1 MRLGVNGWRLG
12 GTRTGIARYLHNV
25 LARWTPD
32 VVQPSFDAVTVYV
45 PRPPAPDDA
54 PLAPGLAERVLRPDA
69 RMLVWENVRFGPAAD
84 DDVLFC
90 PSYTRPLWRRA
101 PTVVA
106 IHDAVP
112 ALYPHLFGR
121 AQPLYNRLYSW
132 SGRHSELV
140 LTSTAAARDD
150 IARHWAVDA
159 GSIRV
164 IPLAADDAFGPLEPD
179 DAATKAAA
187 VLGFVEPYFLFV
199 GKPTGRRRVTLLV
212 EAFAAFKATTAA
224 PHRLVFA
231 GPPPDDPDEL
241 TAAAKGA
248 APSLHHTGFV
258 PDEMLNVLYNAA
270 TGMVWPSIYEVVS
283 LPIYEAHA
291 AGTPLACVDTRGSR
305 ETTGGAA
312 LFMPE
317 LTLATAVDAFT
328 RLAAEPELRA
338 ELREAG
344 LANATRSSWSRT
356 ATETLAALADV
367 AAGRSGA

>member
-12 GTRTGIARYLHNV
+12 GTRTGIARYLHNLLV
-25 LARWTPD
+25 RWTPD
-32 VVQPSFDAVTVYV
+32 VVRPRFDAVTVYV
-45 PRPPAPDDA
+45 PRPLGPAGGG
-54 PLAPGLAERVLRPDA
+54 LAPGLAERVLRPEA
-69 RMLVWENVRFGPAAD
+69 RMLVWENTRFGPTAT

-90 PSYTRPLWRRA
+90 PSYTRPLWRRGR
-101 PTVVA
+101 TVVA

-121 AQPLYNRLYSW
+121 TQPLYNRLYSW

-150 IARHWAVDA
+150 IARHWGVDA
-159 GSIRV
+159 DTIRV
-164 IPLAADDAFGPLEPD
+164 IPLAADDAFRALDTD
-179 DAATKAAA
+179 DAAARAATA
-187 VLGFVEPYFLFV
+187 LGSAEPYFLFV

-212 EAFAAFKATTAA
+212 EAFAAFKAATGL

-231 GPPPDDPDEL
+231 GPPLDDEDEL
-241 TAAAKGA
+241 LAAASDA
-248 APSLHHTGFV
+248 VRSIHHAGFV
-258 PDEMLNVLYNAA
+258 PDDELNVLYNAA
-270 TGMVWPSIYEVVS
+270 AGMVWPSLYEVVS

-317 LTLATAVDAFT
+317 LTIANLVDAFT
-328 RLAAEPELRA
+328 RLASEPVLRA
-338 ELREAG
+338 DLRAAG
-344 LANATRSSWSRT
+344 LANAARTSWSRT
-356 ATETLAALADV
+356 AEETLDALAGV
-367 AAGRSGA
+367 AAAPAGG

>member
-12 GTRTGIARYLHNV
+12 GARTGIARYLHNV
-25 LARWTPD
+25 LVRWSAD
-32 VVQPSFDAVTVYV
+32 VVAPHFDAVTVYV
-45 PRPPAPDDA
+45 PRPLGEAV
-54 PLAPGLAERVLRPDA
+54 APGLEQRVLRPDA
-69 RMLVWENVRFGPAAD
+69 RMLVWENTRFGPAAS

-90 PSYTRPLWRRA
+90 PSYTRPLWRRGR
-101 PTVVA
+101 TVVA

-112 ALYPHLFGR
+112 ALYPQLFGR

-159 GSIRV
+159 ATIRV
-164 IPLAADDAFGPLEPD
+164 IPLAADDAFRALEPD
-179 DAATKAAA
+179 DAAARAAA
-187 VLGFVEPYFLFV
+187 ALGFTDPYFLFV
-199 GKPTGRRRVTLLV
+199 GKPTGRRRVTLLI
-212 EAFAAFKATTAA
+212 EAFAAFKATTGA

-231 GPPPDDPDEL
+231 GPPPDDPAEL
-241 TAAAKGA
+241 TAAARGA
-248 APSLHHTGFV
+248 AQWVHHTGFAS
-258 PDEMLNVLYNAA
+258 DELLNVLYNAA

-328 RLAAEPELRA
+328 QLAAEPGLRA
-338 ELREAG
+338 DLRAAG
-344 LANATRSSWSRT
+344 LANAARYSWSRT
-356 ATETLAALADV
+356 AHETLAALADV
-367 AAGRSGA
+367 AGGGGA

>member
-1 MRLGVNGWRLG
+1 MAPPWWRS
-12 GTRTGIARYLHNV
+12 T
-25 LARWTPD
+25 TP
-32 VVQPSFDAVTVYV
+32 S
-45 PRPPAPDDA
+45 PR
-54 PLAPGLAERVLRPDA
+54 
-69 RMLVWENVRFGPAAD
+69 
-84 DDVLFC
+84 
-90 PSYTRPLWRRA
+90 S
-101 PTVVA
+101 
-106 IHDAVP
+106 
-112 ALYPHLFGR
+112 YPHLFGR

-159 GSIRV
+159 GTIRV

-187 VLGFVEPYFLFV
+187 VLGFAEPYFLFV

-212 EAFAAFKATTAA
+212 EAFAAFKATTDA

-258 PDEMLNVLYNAA
+258 PDDVLNVLYNAA

-305 ETTGGAA
+305 RDDGRRR
-312 LFMPE
+312 
-317 LTLATAVDAFT
+317 AVHARAHARRGRR
-328 RLAAEPELRA
+328 RLH
-338 ELREAG
+338 
-344 LANATRSSWSRT
+344 
-356 ATETLAALADV
+356 
-367 AAGRSGA
+367 AAGRRSRSCAPSSPRGRPRQRDSAPRGRARRPRRWRRSPTSPPAAAAP